1 MKHSIY
7 FSLVVMLVVSMVLA
21 ACGSPEPTEA
31 PAAPTAVE
39 EATAAPAVEP
49 VAAPVFDWQMK
60 KGEKLRVAMV
70 SQPWTEFL
78 EPYIPEFKELTGIDI
93 TYEILPEDQFRQK
106 TTTEFT
112 AGTSDVDVFLSMAAQ
127 EGIKYE
133 SAGWY
138 EDIDKLLA
146 DPAIT
151 DPDFDF
157 ADFTPSGL
165 SIARLSNGKLIGL
178 PVYIEFGSLM
188 YNKAL
193 FDKAGVPYPPKTIE
207 EVEKA
212 AAAITNKDEGIY
224 GWCARGKGAAGTS
237 QFASVMYAFGS
248 GWAAPDGKANLL
260 DPKWLDAMNWYGNM
274 IKDYGPPG
282 ATAIHW
288 QQCQDLVLQGK
299 IGMWLD
305 ASVFFANLLDPATS
319 TIASTAGIAAAP
331 EGPAG
336 QNPHVAG
343 WHLSIYSQSK
353 HKEAAWLFLQWAL
366 GKEMTLKA
374 QLANITTARASAWE
388 SPDYKKAGNPELS
401 EAFMYAMRNGN
412 PGWNPPVL
420 SVGEARD
427 AIGVV
432 IITAIEGGDIKAEA
446 EKANTKLQELLDAT
460 PTLK

>member
-7 FSLVVMLVVSMVLA
+7 YVVSIILVASMVLA
-21 ACGSPEPTEA
+21 ACGAPEP
-31 PAAPTAVE
+31 APTE
-39 EATAAPAVEP
+39 EVAPTEVATEVAPTEEP
-49 VAAPVFDWQMK
+49 TPEAVFDWQSR
-60 KGEKLRVAMV
+60 KGETLRVAMV
-70 SQPWTEFL
+70 SQPWTLFL

-106 TTTEFT
+106 TTTEFA

-138 EDIDKLLA
+138 EDIEKLLA
-146 DPAIT
+146 DPTIT

-165 SIARLSNGKLIGL
+165 SVAQLSNGKLIGL
-178 PVYIEFGSLM
+178 PVYNEFGSLM

-193 FDKAGVPYPPKTIE
+193 FEKAGVPYPPATIE
-207 EVEKA
+207 EVEAA

-237 QFASVMYAFGS
+237 QFASIMYGFGS
-248 GWAAPDGKANLL
+248 SWTTADGKANLL
-260 DPKWLDAMNWYGNM
+260 DPKWLDAMAWYGNM
-274 IKDYGPPG
+274 LNKYGPPG
-282 ATAIHW
+282 ASAIHW
-288 QQCQDLVLQGK
+288 QQCQELVVQGK
-299 IGMWLD
+299 VGMWLD

-319 TIASTAGIAAAP
+319 TIADTAGIAVAP
-331 EGPAG
+331 AGPAG

-374 QLANITTARASAWE
+374 QLANITTSRTSAWE
-388 SPDYKKAGNPELS
+388 SPEFQAAGNKELI
-401 EAFMYAMRNGN
+401 EAFTYAMQNGN

-432 IITAIEGGDIKAEA
+432 IITAHEGGDIKAAAEEA
-446 EKANTKLQELLDAT
+446 NVIFQGLLDAT
-460 PTLK
+460 PVLK